1 MPGPVAIP
9 CSVPDCDFVT
19 PANCPTWEILRDMLQ
34 LRTAS
39 VHGVQGG
46 QGQASAQVRPKPGP
60 VSRPEADLGAT
71 EHDWR
76 LEIYFKL
83 SIPLC

>member
-1 MPGPVAIP
+1 MPGPAAVP
-9 CSVPDCDFVT
+9 CSVPDCEFVT